1 MYSKEQKD
9 IALRIYHQT
18 ESVTETIR
26 ILGYPTRRNL
36 YTWIAEENTPP
47 KTRKEYPVID
57 NPPDHP
63 RNPPLEVK
71 LNAIHRCYEL
81 GENIKYVSED
91 IGYSRASIYQ
101 WRKRY
106 LKEGTLGLM
115 NHKNITP
122 GTLVEGSVSSTD
134 ISSDE
139 INQLKAQMQDMQLEI
154 DILKETINVLKKDP
168 DIDQSTLTNGEKTVI
183 IDVLKNRYSLPL
195 LLQKLQLSKSSYYYQ
210 EQSLQKEDKYTLLRV
225 RVIELFT
232 ENKGRYGYRR
242 IHALLKRENIIVS
255 EKVIRRIMKEEQLV
269 VKIKRTRKYNSY
281 QGEISPAV
289 DNLINRNFSA
299 SKPNEKWLTDI
310 TEFAIPAGKVYLSP
324 IVDCFDGLLVN
335 WNISTSPDALLVNS
349 MLDDAAKLLSVGE
362 KPIIHSDRGVHYR
375 WPGWIDRMEKNGFI
389 RSMSKKG
396 CSPDNS
402 ACEGVFGRIK
412 NEMFYNADWSGVNI
426 SEFIGILNDYLLNQK
441 DIVVTGIAKDGR
453 EALTLIE
460 EKQPDLV
467 VLDIIMPHL
476 DGLGVLER
484 LNSMNLTKFP
494 RIVVLSAV
502 GQDKITQRAIT
513 LGADYYVV
521 KPFDM
526 DIFTKRIRDM
536 FNDSLL
542 GNDEPVK
549 KQVAM
554 TTTEMITAPS
564 RGPVDL
570 ETEITNIIHEIGV
583 PAHIKGYMYL
593 REAITM
599 VVNDM
604 ELLSAVTKELYPSIA
619 KKYNTTASRVER
631 AIRHAIEVAWGRG
644 QVEAINKLFGY
655 TVHNE
660 KGKPTNSE
668 FIAIIADKLR
678 LKNKVS

>member
-71 LNAIHRCYEL
+71 LDAIHRCYEL

-91 IGYSRASIYQ
+91 IEYSRASIYQ

-139 INQLKAQMQDMQLEI
+139 INQLKAQIQ
-154 DILKETINVLKKDP
+154 
-168 DIDQSTLTNGEKTVI
+168 
-183 IDVLKNRYSLPL
+183 
-195 LLQKLQLSKSSYYYQ
+195 
-210 EQSLQKEDKYTLLRV
+210 
-225 RVIELFT
+225 
-232 ENKGRYGYRR
+232 
-242 IHALLKRENIIVS
+242 A
-255 EKVIRRIMKEEQLV
+255 
-269 VKIKRTRKYNSY
+269 
-281 QGEISPAV
+281 
-289 DNLINRNFSA
+289 
-299 SKPNEKWLTDI
+299 NEKWLTDI

-426 SEFIGILNDYLLNQK
+426 SEFIGILNDYLYWYN
-441 DIVVTGIAKDGR
+441 
-453 EALTLIE
+453 E
-460 EKQPDLV
+460 
-467 VLDIIMPHL
+467 
-476 DGLGVLER
+476 
-484 LNSMNLTKFP
+484 
-494 RIVVLSAV
+494 
-502 GQDKITQRAIT
+502 
-513 LGADYYVV
+513 
-521 KPFDM
+521 
-526 DIFTKRIRDM
+526 KRIKK
-536 FNDSLL
+536 SLGYLSPIEYRHRL
-542 GNDEPVK
+542 G
-549 KQVAM
+549 
-554 TTTEMITAPS
+554 
-564 RGPVDL
+564 L
-570 ETEITNIIHEIGV
+570 
-583 PAHIKGYMYL
+583 
-593 REAITM
+593 
-599 VVNDM
+599 
-604 ELLSAVTKELYPSIA
+604 VT
-619 KKYNTTASRVER
+619 
-631 AIRHAIEVAWGRG
+631 
-644 QVEAINKLFGY
+644 
-655 TVHNE
+655 
-660 KGKPTNSE
+660 
-668 FIAIIADKLR
+668 
-678 LKNKVS
+678 

>member
-47 KTRKEYPVID
+47 KTRKEYPVIN

-71 LNAIHRCYEL
+71 LDAIHRCYEL

-139 INQLKAQMQDMQLEI
+139 INQLKAQIQ
-154 DILKETINVLKKDP
+154 
-168 DIDQSTLTNGEKTVI
+168 
-183 IDVLKNRYSLPL
+183 
-195 LLQKLQLSKSSYYYQ
+195 
-210 EQSLQKEDKYTLLRV
+210 
-225 RVIELFT
+225 
-232 ENKGRYGYRR
+232 
-242 IHALLKRENIIVS
+242 A
-255 EKVIRRIMKEEQLV
+255 
-269 VKIKRTRKYNSY
+269 
-281 QGEISPAV
+281 
-289 DNLINRNFSA
+289 
-299 SKPNEKWLTDI
+299 NEKWLTDI
-310 TEFAIPAGKVYLSP
+310 TEFAIPSGKVYLSP

-396 CSPDNS
+396 CSPNNS

-426 SEFIGILNDYLLNQK
+426 SEFIGILNDYLYWYN
-441 DIVVTGIAKDGR
+441 
-453 EALTLIE
+453 E
-460 EKQPDLV
+460 
-467 VLDIIMPHL
+467 
-476 DGLGVLER
+476 
-484 LNSMNLTKFP
+484 
-494 RIVVLSAV
+494 
-502 GQDKITQRAIT
+502 
-513 LGADYYVV
+513 
-521 KPFDM
+521 
-526 DIFTKRIRDM
+526 KRIKK
-536 FNDSLL
+536 SLGYLSPIEYRHKL
-542 GNDEPVK
+542 G
-549 KQVAM
+549 
-554 TTTEMITAPS
+554 
-564 RGPVDL
+564 L
-570 ETEITNIIHEIGV
+570 
-583 PAHIKGYMYL
+583 
-593 REAITM
+593 
-599 VVNDM
+599 
-604 ELLSAVTKELYPSIA
+604 VT
-619 KKYNTTASRVER
+619 
-631 AIRHAIEVAWGRG
+631 
-644 QVEAINKLFGY
+644 
-655 TVHNE
+655 
-660 KGKPTNSE
+660 
-668 FIAIIADKLR
+668 
-678 LKNKVS
+678 

>member
-47 KTRKEYPVID
+47 KTRKEYPVIN

-71 LNAIHRCYEL
+71 LDAIHRCYEL

-139 INQLKAQMQDMQLEI
+139 INQLKAQIQ
-154 DILKETINVLKKDP
+154 
-168 DIDQSTLTNGEKTVI
+168 
-183 IDVLKNRYSLPL
+183 
-195 LLQKLQLSKSSYYYQ
+195 
-210 EQSLQKEDKYTLLRV
+210 
-225 RVIELFT
+225 
-232 ENKGRYGYRR
+232 
-242 IHALLKRENIIVS
+242 A
-255 EKVIRRIMKEEQLV
+255 
-269 VKIKRTRKYNSY
+269 
-281 QGEISPAV
+281 
-289 DNLINRNFSA
+289 
-299 SKPNEKWLTDI
+299 NEKWLTDI

-349 MLDDAAKLLSVGE
+349 MLDNAAKLLSVGE

-426 SEFIGILNDYLLNQK
+426 SEFIGILNDYLYWYN
-441 DIVVTGIAKDGR
+441 
-453 EALTLIE
+453 E
-460 EKQPDLV
+460 
-467 VLDIIMPHL
+467 
-476 DGLGVLER
+476 
-484 LNSMNLTKFP
+484 
-494 RIVVLSAV
+494 
-502 GQDKITQRAIT
+502 
-513 LGADYYVV
+513 
-521 KPFDM
+521 
-526 DIFTKRIRDM
+526 KRIKK
-536 FNDSLL
+536 SLGYLSPIEYRHRL
-542 GNDEPVK
+542 G
-549 KQVAM
+549 
-554 TTTEMITAPS
+554 
-564 RGPVDL
+564 L
-570 ETEITNIIHEIGV
+570 
-583 PAHIKGYMYL
+583 
-593 REAITM
+593 
-599 VVNDM
+599 
-604 ELLSAVTKELYPSIA
+604 VT
-619 KKYNTTASRVER
+619 
-631 AIRHAIEVAWGRG
+631 
-644 QVEAINKLFGY
+644 
-655 TVHNE
+655 
-660 KGKPTNSE
+660 
-668 FIAIIADKLR
+668 
-678 LKNKVS
+678 

>member
-36 YTWIAEENTPP
+36 YTWIVEENTPP

-71 LNAIHRCYEL
+71 LDAIHRCYEL

-139 INQLKAQMQDMQLEI
+139 INQLKAQIQ
-154 DILKETINVLKKDP
+154 
-168 DIDQSTLTNGEKTVI
+168 
-183 IDVLKNRYSLPL
+183 
-195 LLQKLQLSKSSYYYQ
+195 
-210 EQSLQKEDKYTLLRV
+210 
-225 RVIELFT
+225 
-232 ENKGRYGYRR
+232 
-242 IHALLKRENIIVS
+242 A
-255 EKVIRRIMKEEQLV
+255 
-269 VKIKRTRKYNSY
+269 
-281 QGEISPAV
+281 
-289 DNLINRNFSA
+289 
-299 SKPNEKWLTDI
+299 NEKWLTDI
-310 TEFAIPAGKVYLSP
+310 TEFAIPAGKVCLSP

-426 SEFIGILNDYLLNQK
+426 SEFIGILNDYLYWYN
-441 DIVVTGIAKDGR
+441 
-453 EALTLIE
+453 E
-460 EKQPDLV
+460 
-467 VLDIIMPHL
+467 
-476 DGLGVLER
+476 
-484 LNSMNLTKFP
+484 
-494 RIVVLSAV
+494 
-502 GQDKITQRAIT
+502 
-513 LGADYYVV
+513 
-521 KPFDM
+521 
-526 DIFTKRIRDM
+526 KRIKK
-536 FNDSLL
+536 SLGYLSPIEYRHRL
-542 GNDEPVK
+542 G
-549 KQVAM
+549 
-554 TTTEMITAPS
+554 
-564 RGPVDL
+564 L
-570 ETEITNIIHEIGV
+570 
-583 PAHIKGYMYL
+583 
-593 REAITM
+593 
-599 VVNDM
+599 
-604 ELLSAVTKELYPSIA
+604 VT
-619 KKYNTTASRVER
+619 
-631 AIRHAIEVAWGRG
+631 
-644 QVEAINKLFGY
+644 
-655 TVHNE
+655 
-660 KGKPTNSE
+660 
-668 FIAIIADKLR
+668 
-678 LKNKVS
+678 

>member
-57 NPPDHP
+57 NPP

-168 DIDQSTLTNGEKTVI
+168 DIDQSALSNREKAVI

-324 IVDCFDGLLVN
+324 IVDCFDGLLVT

-349 MLDDAAKLLSVGE
+349 MLDDVAKLLSVGE
-362 KPIIHSDRGVHYR
+362 KSIIHSDRGVHYR

-426 SEFIGILNDYLLNQK
+426 SEFIGILNDYLYWYN
-441 DIVVTGIAKDGR
+441 
-453 EALTLIE
+453 E
-460 EKQPDLV
+460 
-467 VLDIIMPHL
+467 
-476 DGLGVLER
+476 
-484 LNSMNLTKFP
+484 
-494 RIVVLSAV
+494 
-502 GQDKITQRAIT
+502 
-513 LGADYYVV
+513 
-521 KPFDM
+521 
-526 DIFTKRIRDM
+526 KRIKK
-536 FNDSLL
+536 SLGYLSPIEYRHRL
-542 GNDEPVK
+542 G
-549 KQVAM
+549 
-554 TTTEMITAPS
+554 
-564 RGPVDL
+564 L
-570 ETEITNIIHEIGV
+570 
-583 PAHIKGYMYL
+583 
-593 REAITM
+593 
-599 VVNDM
+599 
-604 ELLSAVTKELYPSIA
+604 VT
-619 KKYNTTASRVER
+619 
-631 AIRHAIEVAWGRG
+631 
-644 QVEAINKLFGY
+644 
-655 TVHNE
+655 
-660 KGKPTNSE
+660 
-668 FIAIIADKLR
+668 
-678 LKNKVS
+678 

>member
-71 LNAIHRCYEL
+71 LDAIHRCYEL

-139 INQLKAQMQDMQLEI
+139 INQLKAQIQ
-154 DILKETINVLKKDP
+154 
-168 DIDQSTLTNGEKTVI
+168 
-183 IDVLKNRYSLPL
+183 
-195 LLQKLQLSKSSYYYQ
+195 
-210 EQSLQKEDKYTLLRV
+210 
-225 RVIELFT
+225 
-232 ENKGRYGYRR
+232 
-242 IHALLKRENIIVS
+242 A
-255 EKVIRRIMKEEQLV
+255 
-269 VKIKRTRKYNSY
+269 
-281 QGEISPAV
+281 
-289 DNLINRNFSA
+289 
-299 SKPNEKWLTDI
+299 NEKWLTDI

-335 WNISTSPDALLVNS
+335 WNIGTSPDALLVNS

-426 SEFIGILNDYLLNQK
+426 SEFIGILNDYLYWYN
-441 DIVVTGIAKDGR
+441 
-453 EALTLIE
+453 E
-460 EKQPDLV
+460 
-467 VLDIIMPHL
+467 
-476 DGLGVLER
+476 
-484 LNSMNLTKFP
+484 
-494 RIVVLSAV
+494 
-502 GQDKITQRAIT
+502 
-513 LGADYYVV
+513 
-521 KPFDM
+521 
-526 DIFTKRIRDM
+526 KRIKK
-536 FNDSLL
+536 SLGYLSPIEYRHRL
-542 GNDEPVK
+542 G
-549 KQVAM
+549 
-554 TTTEMITAPS
+554 
-564 RGPVDL
+564 L
-570 ETEITNIIHEIGV
+570 
-583 PAHIKGYMYL
+583 
-593 REAITM
+593 
-599 VVNDM
+599 
-604 ELLSAVTKELYPSIA
+604 VT
-619 KKYNTTASRVER
+619 
-631 AIRHAIEVAWGRG
+631 
-644 QVEAINKLFGY
+644 
-655 TVHNE
+655 
-660 KGKPTNSE
+660 
-668 FIAIIADKLR
+668 
-678 LKNKVS
+678 

>member
-18 ESVTETIR
+18 ESVIETIR

-91 IGYSRASIYQ
+91 IGYSRVSIYQ

-139 INQLKAQMQDMQLEI
+139 INQLKAQIQ
-154 DILKETINVLKKDP
+154 
-168 DIDQSTLTNGEKTVI
+168 
-183 IDVLKNRYSLPL
+183 
-195 LLQKLQLSKSSYYYQ
+195 
-210 EQSLQKEDKYTLLRV
+210 DKYTLLRV

-255 EKVIRRIMKEEQLV
+255 EKVIRRIMKEEQLI

-324 IVDCFDGLLVN
+324 IVDCFDGLLVT

-412 NEMFYNADWSGVNI
+412 NEMFYNADWFGVNI
-426 SEFIGILNDYLLNQK
+426 SEFIGILNDYLYWYN
-441 DIVVTGIAKDGR
+441 
-453 EALTLIE
+453 E
-460 EKQPDLV
+460 
-467 VLDIIMPHL
+467 
-476 DGLGVLER
+476 
-484 LNSMNLTKFP
+484 
-494 RIVVLSAV
+494 
-502 GQDKITQRAIT
+502 
-513 LGADYYVV
+513 
-521 KPFDM
+521 
-526 DIFTKRIRDM
+526 KRIKK
-536 FNDSLL
+536 SLGYLSPIEYRHRL
-542 GNDEPVK
+542 G
-549 KQVAM
+549 
-554 TTTEMITAPS
+554 
-564 RGPVDL
+564 L
-570 ETEITNIIHEIGV
+570 
-583 PAHIKGYMYL
+583 
-593 REAITM
+593 
-599 VVNDM
+599 
-604 ELLSAVTKELYPSIA
+604 VT
-619 KKYNTTASRVER
+619 
-631 AIRHAIEVAWGRG
+631 
-644 QVEAINKLFGY
+644 
-655 TVHNE
+655 
-660 KGKPTNSE
+660 
-668 FIAIIADKLR
+668 
-678 LKNKVS
+678 

>member
-47 KTRKEYPVID
+47 KTRKEYPVIN
-57 NPPDHP
+57 NPPDH
-63 RNPPLEVK
+63 PPLEVK
-71 LNAIHRCYEL
+71 LDAIHRCYEL

-139 INQLKAQMQDMQLEI
+139 INQLKAQIQ
-154 DILKETINVLKKDP
+154 
-168 DIDQSTLTNGEKTVI
+168 
-183 IDVLKNRYSLPL
+183 
-195 LLQKLQLSKSSYYYQ
+195 
-210 EQSLQKEDKYTLLRV
+210 
-225 RVIELFT
+225 
-232 ENKGRYGYRR
+232 
-242 IHALLKRENIIVS
+242 A
-255 EKVIRRIMKEEQLV
+255 
-269 VKIKRTRKYNSY
+269 
-281 QGEISPAV
+281 
-289 DNLINRNFSA
+289 
-299 SKPNEKWLTDI
+299 NEKWLTDI

-426 SEFIGILNDYLLNQK
+426 SEFIGILNDYLYWYN
-441 DIVVTGIAKDGR
+441 
-453 EALTLIE
+453 E
-460 EKQPDLV
+460 
-467 VLDIIMPHL
+467 
-476 DGLGVLER
+476 
-484 LNSMNLTKFP
+484 
-494 RIVVLSAV
+494 
-502 GQDKITQRAIT
+502 
-513 LGADYYVV
+513 
-521 KPFDM
+521 
-526 DIFTKRIRDM
+526 KRIKK
-536 FNDSLL
+536 SLGYLSPIEYRHRL
-542 GNDEPVK
+542 G
-549 KQVAM
+549 
-554 TTTEMITAPS
+554 
-564 RGPVDL
+564 L
-570 ETEITNIIHEIGV
+570 
-583 PAHIKGYMYL
+583 
-593 REAITM
+593 
-599 VVNDM
+599 
-604 ELLSAVTKELYPSIA
+604 VT
-619 KKYNTTASRVER
+619 
-631 AIRHAIEVAWGRG
+631 
-644 QVEAINKLFGY
+644 
-655 TVHNE
+655 
-660 KGKPTNSE
+660 
-668 FIAIIADKLR
+668 
-678 LKNKVS
+678 

>member
-47 KTRKEYPVID
+47 KTRREYPVID

-71 LNAIHRCYEL
+71 LDAIHRCYEL

-139 INQLKAQMQDMQLEI
+139 INQLKAQIQ
-154 DILKETINVLKKDP
+154 
-168 DIDQSTLTNGEKTVI
+168 
-183 IDVLKNRYSLPL
+183 
-195 LLQKLQLSKSSYYYQ
+195 
-210 EQSLQKEDKYTLLRV
+210 
-225 RVIELFT
+225 
-232 ENKGRYGYRR
+232 
-242 IHALLKRENIIVS
+242 A
-255 EKVIRRIMKEEQLV
+255 
-269 VKIKRTRKYNSY
+269 
-281 QGEISPAV
+281 
-289 DNLINRNFSA
+289 
-299 SKPNEKWLTDI
+299 NEKWLTDI
-310 TEFAIPAGKVYLSP
+310 TEFAIPSGKVYLSP

-426 SEFIGILNDYLLNQK
+426 SEFIGILNDYLYWYN
-441 DIVVTGIAKDGR
+441 
-453 EALTLIE
+453 E
-460 EKQPDLV
+460 
-467 VLDIIMPHL
+467 
-476 DGLGVLER
+476 
-484 LNSMNLTKFP
+484 
-494 RIVVLSAV
+494 
-502 GQDKITQRAIT
+502 
-513 LGADYYVV
+513 
-521 KPFDM
+521 
-526 DIFTKRIRDM
+526 KRIKK
-536 FNDSLL
+536 SLGYLSPIEYRHRL
-542 GNDEPVK
+542 G
-549 KQVAM
+549 
-554 TTTEMITAPS
+554 
-564 RGPVDL
+564 L
-570 ETEITNIIHEIGV
+570 
-583 PAHIKGYMYL
+583 
-593 REAITM
+593 
-599 VVNDM
+599 
-604 ELLSAVTKELYPSIA
+604 VT
-619 KKYNTTASRVER
+619 
-631 AIRHAIEVAWGRG
+631 
-644 QVEAINKLFGY
+644 
-655 TVHNE
+655 
-660 KGKPTNSE
+660 
-668 FIAIIADKLR
+668 
-678 LKNKVS
+678 

>member
-71 LNAIHRCYEL
+71 LDAIHRCYKL

-168 DIDQSTLTNGEKTVI
+168 DIDQSALSNREKAVI

-269 VKIKRTRKYNSY
+269 VKILGNALPSFLLPLVRKLVYKFIKFITSLIIISFSSGFDSAIINVMATNVPSLNRLALFKNKTLFLSKNSKKR
-281 QGEISPAV
+281 
-289 DNLINRNFSA
+289 
-299 SKPNEKWLTDI
+299 
-310 TEFAIPAGKVYLSP
+310 
-324 IVDCFDGLLVN
+324 
-335 WNISTSPDALLVNS
+335 
-349 MLDDAAKLLSVGE
+349 DAA
-362 KPIIHSDRGVHYR
+362 
-375 WPGWIDRMEKNGFI
+375 
-389 RSMSKKG
+389 
-396 CSPDNS
+396 
-402 ACEGVFGRIK
+402 
-412 NEMFYNADWSGVNI
+412 
-426 SEFIGILNDYLLNQK
+426 IL
-441 DIVVTGIAKDGR
+441 
-453 EALTLIE
+453 
-460 EKQPDLV
+460 
-467 VLDIIMPHL
+467 
-476 DGLGVLER
+476 
-484 LNSMNLTKFP
+484 
-494 RIVVLSAV
+494 
-502 GQDKITQRAIT
+502 
-513 LGADYYVV
+513 
-521 KPFDM
+521 
-526 DIFTKRIRDM
+526 
-536 FNDSLL
+536 
-542 GNDEPVK
+542 
-549 KQVAM
+549 
-554 TTTEMITAPS
+554 
-564 RGPVDL
+564 
-570 ETEITNIIHEIGV
+570 
-583 PAHIKGYMYL
+583 
-593 REAITM
+593 
-599 VVNDM
+599 
-604 ELLSAVTKELYPSIA
+604 
-619 KKYNTTASRVER
+619 
-631 AIRHAIEVAWGRG
+631 
-644 QVEAINKLFGY
+644 
-655 TVHNE
+655 
-660 KGKPTNSE
+660 
-668 FIAIIADKLR
+668 
-678 LKNKVS
+678 

>member
-47 KTRKEYPVID
+47 KTRKEYPVIN

-71 LNAIHRCYEL
+71 LDAIHRCYEL
-81 GENIKYVSED
+81 GENIKYVSEN

-139 INQLKAQMQDMQLEI
+139 INQLKAQIQ
-154 DILKETINVLKKDP
+154 
-168 DIDQSTLTNGEKTVI
+168 
-183 IDVLKNRYSLPL
+183 
-195 LLQKLQLSKSSYYYQ
+195 
-210 EQSLQKEDKYTLLRV
+210 
-225 RVIELFT
+225 
-232 ENKGRYGYRR
+232 
-242 IHALLKRENIIVS
+242 A
-255 EKVIRRIMKEEQLV
+255 
-269 VKIKRTRKYNSY
+269 
-281 QGEISPAV
+281 
-289 DNLINRNFSA
+289 
-299 SKPNEKWLTDI
+299 NEKWLTDI

-349 MLDDAAKLLSVGE
+349 MLDNAAKLLSVGE

-426 SEFIGILNDYLLNQK
+426 SEFIGILNDYLYWYN
-441 DIVVTGIAKDGR
+441 
-453 EALTLIE
+453 E
-460 EKQPDLV
+460 
-467 VLDIIMPHL
+467 
-476 DGLGVLER
+476 
-484 LNSMNLTKFP
+484 
-494 RIVVLSAV
+494 
-502 GQDKITQRAIT
+502 
-513 LGADYYVV
+513 
-521 KPFDM
+521 
-526 DIFTKRIRDM
+526 KRIKK
-536 FNDSLL
+536 SLGYLSPIEYRHRL
-542 GNDEPVK
+542 G
-549 KQVAM
+549 
-554 TTTEMITAPS
+554 
-564 RGPVDL
+564 L
-570 ETEITNIIHEIGV
+570 
-583 PAHIKGYMYL
+583 
-593 REAITM
+593 
-599 VVNDM
+599 
-604 ELLSAVTKELYPSIA
+604 VT
-619 KKYNTTASRVER
+619 
-631 AIRHAIEVAWGRG
+631 
-644 QVEAINKLFGY
+644 
-655 TVHNE
+655 
-660 KGKPTNSE
+660 
-668 FIAIIADKLR
+668 
-678 LKNKVS
+678 

>member
-36 YTWIAEENTPP
+36 YTWIAEENPPP
-47 KTRKEYPVID
+47 KTRKEYPVIN

-71 LNAIHRCYEL
+71 SDAIHRCYEL

-106 LKEGTLGLM
+106 LKEGTLSLM

-139 INQLKAQMQDMQLEI
+139 INQLNTQIQA
-154 DILKETINVLKKDP
+154 
-168 DIDQSTLTNGEKTVI
+168 
-183 IDVLKNRYSLPL
+183 
-195 LLQKLQLSKSSYYYQ
+195 
-210 EQSLQKEDKYTLLRV
+210 
-225 RVIELFT
+225 
-232 ENKGRYGYRR
+232 
-242 IHALLKRENIIVS
+242 
-255 EKVIRRIMKEEQLV
+255 
-269 VKIKRTRKYNSY
+269 
-281 QGEISPAV
+281 
-289 DNLINRNFSA
+289 
-299 SKPNEKWLTDI
+299 NEKWLTDI

-402 ACEGVFGRIK
+402 ACDGVFGRIK

-426 SEFIGILNDYLLNQK
+426 SEFIGILNDYLYWYN
-441 DIVVTGIAKDGR
+441 
-453 EALTLIE
+453 E
-460 EKQPDLV
+460 
-467 VLDIIMPHL
+467 
-476 DGLGVLER
+476 
-484 LNSMNLTKFP
+484 
-494 RIVVLSAV
+494 
-502 GQDKITQRAIT
+502 
-513 LGADYYVV
+513 
-521 KPFDM
+521 
-526 DIFTKRIRDM
+526 KRIKK
-536 FNDSLL
+536 SLGYLSPIEYRHRL
-542 GNDEPVK
+542 G
-549 KQVAM
+549 
-554 TTTEMITAPS
+554 
-564 RGPVDL
+564 L
-570 ETEITNIIHEIGV
+570 
-583 PAHIKGYMYL
+583 
-593 REAITM
+593 
-599 VVNDM
+599 
-604 ELLSAVTKELYPSIA
+604 VT
-619 KKYNTTASRVER
+619 
-631 AIRHAIEVAWGRG
+631 
-644 QVEAINKLFGY
+644 
-655 TVHNE
+655 
-660 KGKPTNSE
+660 
-668 FIAIIADKLR
+668 
-678 LKNKVS
+678 

>member
-47 KTRKEYPVID
+47 KTRKEYPVIN

-71 LNAIHRCYEL
+71 LNAIYRCYEL

-139 INQLKAQMQDMQLEI
+139 INQLKAQIQ
-154 DILKETINVLKKDP
+154 
-168 DIDQSTLTNGEKTVI
+168 
-183 IDVLKNRYSLPL
+183 
-195 LLQKLQLSKSSYYYQ
+195 
-210 EQSLQKEDKYTLLRV
+210 
-225 RVIELFT
+225 
-232 ENKGRYGYRR
+232 
-242 IHALLKRENIIVS
+242 A
-255 EKVIRRIMKEEQLV
+255 
-269 VKIKRTRKYNSY
+269 
-281 QGEISPAV
+281 
-289 DNLINRNFSA
+289 
-299 SKPNEKWLTDI
+299 NEKWLTDI
-310 TEFAIPAGKVYLSP
+310 TEFAIPSGKVYLSP

-426 SEFIGILNDYLLNQK
+426 SEFIGILNDYLYWYN
-441 DIVVTGIAKDGR
+441 
-453 EALTLIE
+453 E
-460 EKQPDLV
+460 
-467 VLDIIMPHL
+467 
-476 DGLGVLER
+476 
-484 LNSMNLTKFP
+484 
-494 RIVVLSAV
+494 
-502 GQDKITQRAIT
+502 
-513 LGADYYVV
+513 
-521 KPFDM
+521 
-526 DIFTKRIRDM
+526 KRIKK
-536 FNDSLL
+536 SLGYLSPIEYRHRL
-542 GNDEPVK
+542 G
-549 KQVAM
+549 
-554 TTTEMITAPS
+554 
-564 RGPVDL
+564 L
-570 ETEITNIIHEIGV
+570 
-583 PAHIKGYMYL
+583 
-593 REAITM
+593 
-599 VVNDM
+599 
-604 ELLSAVTKELYPSIA
+604 VT
-619 KKYNTTASRVER
+619 
-631 AIRHAIEVAWGRG
+631 
-644 QVEAINKLFGY
+644 
-655 TVHNE
+655 
-660 KGKPTNSE
+660 
-668 FIAIIADKLR
+668 
-678 LKNKVS
+678 